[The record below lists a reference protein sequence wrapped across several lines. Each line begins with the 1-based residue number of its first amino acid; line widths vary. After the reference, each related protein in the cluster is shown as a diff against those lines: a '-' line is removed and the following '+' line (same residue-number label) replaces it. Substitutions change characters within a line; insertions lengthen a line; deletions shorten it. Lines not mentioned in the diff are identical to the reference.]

1 MIFQKLGANVKI
13 RMNFSAKI
21 FFKKTFHLK
30 LNWLGQLNFLVQLE
44 EAS

>member
-1 MIFQKLGANVKI
+1 MILQKLGGNIKI

-21 FFKKTFHLK
+21 FFKTFLLK

-44 EAS
+44 EGS